1 MGKKEEKKSSEYKTP
16 QEKIKE
22 KVEDFEYLKHK
33 IDPRSIY
40 DKR

>member
-1 MGKKEEKKSSEYKTP
+1 MGKKEEKKSFEYKTP
-16 QEKIKE
+16 QEKIKDKCE
-22 KVEDFEYLKHK
+22 ELEYLKYK